1 MSKHEVEYKGEKYEF
16 SEEQYEELKS
26 AIELIEK
33 ASNSKFSDINSDDL
47 VDIKSVNM
55 DQDLSK
61 LENVVKYINEVK
73 NPYYF
78 KVGKVKIRVSYA
90 DTDRTLDD
98 SFAHLLK
105 IKFIK

>member
-1 MSKHEVEYKGEKYEF
+1 MNKHEVEYKGEKYELTD
-16 SEEQYEELKS
+16 EQYEELKTE
-26 AIELIEK
+26 IELIQK
-33 ASNSKFSDINSDDL
+33 AGNSKFADINSDNL

-78 KVGKVKIRVSYA
+78 KVVKVKVRVSYA

-98 SFAHLLK
+98 AFAHLLK
-105 IKFIK
+105 IKFMK

>member
-1 MSKHEVEYKGEKYEF
+1 MKKHEVEYKGEKYEF

-33 ASNSKFSDINSDDL
+33 AGNSKFSDVNSDDL

-55 DQDLSK
+55 DSDLSK

-78 KVGKVKIRVSYA
+78 KVGKVKVRVSYA

-98 SFAHLLK
+98 ASANLLR
-105 IKFIK
+105 IKFM

>member
-1 MSKHEVEYKGEKYEF
+1 MKKHEVEYKGERYELTDD
-16 SEEQYEELKS
+16 QYEELIS
-26 AIELIEK
+26 AIDHIKK
-33 ASNSKFSDINSDDL
+33 ADKSKLSAINPDDL
-47 VDIKSVNM
+47 VDIRNVNI
-55 DQDLSK
+55 DSDLSK

-78 KVGKVKIRVSYA
+78 KVGKVKVRVSYA

-98 SFAHLLK
+98 AFANLLR

>member
-1 MSKHEVEYKGEKYEF
+1 MKKHEVEYKGEKYEL

-26 AIELIEK
+26 AIELIKK
-33 ASNSKFSDINSDDL
+33 AGNSKFSDINSDDL

-61 LENVVKYINEVK
+61 LENVVKYINEIK

-78 KVGKVKIRVSYA
+78 KVGKVKVRVSYA

-98 SFAHLLK
+98 AFANLLR
-105 IKFIK
+105 IKFM

>member
-1 MSKHEVEYKGEKYEF
+1 MDKHEVEYKGKKYELTD
-16 SEEQYEELKS
+16 EQYEELKT

-33 ASNSKFSDINSDDL
+33 ANRKKFSEINSDDL
-47 VDIKSVNM
+47 LDIKSVNM

-78 KVGKVKIRVSYA
+78 KVGKVKVRVSYA
-90 DTDRTLDD
+90 DTDGTLDD
-98 SFAHLLK
+98 AFANLLR

>member
-1 MSKHEVEYKGEKYEF
+1 MSKHEVEYKGEKYKL
-16 SEEQYEELKS
+16 SDEQYDELKS

-78 KVGKVKIRVSYA
+78 KVGKVKVRVSYA
-90 DTDRTLDD
+90 DADGTLDD
-98 SFAHLLK
+98 AFAKLLR
-105 IKFIK
+105 IKFM

>member
-1 MSKHEVEYKGEKYEF
+1 MDKHEVEYKGEKYEL
-16 SEEQYEELKS
+16 SDEKYEELKS

-33 ASNSKFSDINSDDL
+33 AGNSKFSDVNSDDL

-55 DQDLSK
+55 DSDLSK
-61 LENVVKYINEVK
+61 LENVVKFVNKVK

-78 KVGKVKIRVSYA
+78 KVGKVKVRVSYA

-98 SFAHLLK
+98 AFANLLR
-105 IKFIK
+105 IKFM

>member
-16 SEEQYEELKS
+16 SEKQYEELKS

-61 LENVVKYINEVK
+61 LENVVKFINEVK

-78 KVGKVKIRVSYA
+78 KVGKVKVRVSYA

-98 SFAHLLK
+98 AFANLLR